1 MKGYEAMA
9 DALVAEGVEVI
20 FGVLGGENDNLVHRL
35 VEVGVRYVPVRH
47 EQGAVGMADG
57 YSRATGRP
65 GVATVTLGGALTNA
79 ATPMTA
85 ARLSGSQVLVL
96 VGDKRP
102 GDGTRRPVRK
112 PDD

>member
-57 YSRATGRP
+57 YSRATGKP
-65 GVATVTLGGALTNA
+65 GVATVTLGGALT
-79 ATPMTA
+79 
-85 ARLSGSQVLVL
+85 SG
-96 VGDKRP
+96 R
-102 GDGTRRPVRK
+102 GTVPKIGSETR
-112 PDD
+112 